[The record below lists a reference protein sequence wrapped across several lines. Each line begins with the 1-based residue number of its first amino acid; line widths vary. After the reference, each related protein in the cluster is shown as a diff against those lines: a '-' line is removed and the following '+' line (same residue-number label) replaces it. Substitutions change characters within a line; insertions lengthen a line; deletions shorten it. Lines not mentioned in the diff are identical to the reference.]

1 MLSVNVL
8 ISIGFYAH
16 WADKGFRGIPAS
28 FFSGTSYIK
37 QSNHFIPMAEQKEE
51 TQRERFKA
59 FSHVF
64 DEGTLRAVQKEAS
77 VGSIDNLQS
86 PIKIG
91 KEANIFSAKKGDELR
106 CVKVYRIAANFKKMY
121 EYMAP
126 DPRYSGLKRNK
137 MSIIYTWA
145 IKEYRNLLRARENGV
160 RVPKPIHV
168 FKNVLVME
176 FIGNNNP
183 APQLNNSKPSEPEAF
198 YEMLISNIRKL
209 YHDAKLVHADL
220 SQFNVLNFDEKPVI
234 IDLSHAVDLRYP
246 NAAQM
251 LERDIRI
258 MCDYFKKL
266 GIKKDYME
274 EVKRIVSK

>member
-1 MLSVNVL
+1 M
-8 ISIGFYAH
+8 
-16 WADKGFRGIPAS
+16 
-28 FFSGTSYIK
+28 
-37 QSNHFIPMAEQKEE
+37 QKED
-51 TQRERFKA
+51 TQRERYKA

-64 DEGTLRAVQKEAS
+64 DEGTLRAVHKET
-77 VGSIDNLQS
+77 SIGTFEALKS

-91 KEANIFSAKKGDELR
+91 KEANIFSAVKGNELR
-106 CVKVYRIAANFKKMY
+106 CVKIYRIATNFKKMY

-137 MSIIYTWA
+137 MSIINTWA
-145 IKEYRNLLRARENGV
+145 IKEYRNLLRARENDV

-168 FKNVLVME
+168 NKNVLVME
-176 FIGNNNP
+176 FIGHKEP
-183 APQLNNSKPSEPEAF
+183 SPQLNNCHPSEPKKF

-246 NAAQM
+246 DATKM

-258 MCDYFKKL
+258 MCVYFNKL
-266 GIKKDYME
+266 GMKLDPE
-274 EVKRIVSK
+274 EETRKVLEPCSKPPFTEARKVMAK

>member
-1 MLSVNVL
+1 
-8 ISIGFYAH
+8 
-16 WADKGFRGIPAS
+16 
-28 FFSGTSYIK
+28 
-37 QSNHFIPMAEQKEE
+37 MAIQKEH
-51 TQRERFKA
+51 TQQERYKA

-64 DEGTLRAVQKEAS
+64 DEGTLRAVHKET
-77 VGSIDNLQS
+77 SIGTFEALKS

-91 KEANIFSAKKGDELR
+91 KEANIFSATKGDELR
-106 CVKVYRIAANFKKMY
+106 CVKIYRIAANFKKMY

-137 MSIIYTWA
+137 MSIINTWA

-176 FIGNNNP
+176 FIGHNEP
-183 APQLNNSKPSEPEAF
+183 SPQLNNKAPENPEEF

-220 SQFNVLNFDEKPVI
+220 SQFNILNHDEKPVL
-234 IDLSHAVDLRYP
+234 IDFSHAVDLRYP
-246 NAAQM
+246 DSRSM

-258 MCDYFKKL
+258 VCTYFNKIGMKL
-266 GIKKDYME
+266 DYME
-274 EVKRIVSK
+274 EVKKVMK